1 MQPLPILKLASPS
14 VADPADIVRIDAYRP
29 LVAEW
34 VLRMAL
40 ECGWYRAGDG
50 KREGGCQ
57 PRRFSLRGGH
67 VLSGEG
73 FQALTGLRLPG
84 ANEDKDEQLV
94 TAAQLKHLIEVR
106 LREVAI
112 EPSDAVAPL
121 FRNLGMLAERIG
133 LTEPE
138 QALLA
143 FAVLLKQFPRFSE
156 FVGNRALR
164 MDRAELAALMATLCG
179 YSRAEFDTAL
189 GQDSTLTTNG
199 LFRVSEDSGDLQ
211 DILQLSYGV
220 SVALISERRL
230 STLVSRWLPSPAQL
244 PKAGKVSQLVGK
256 DRQTPAECG
265 IDAYRSLVAEWV
277 LRMALECGWY
287 RESGGTRERGRRL
300 RRFSLRDGHV
310 LLGVEFQALTGLQL
324 PAADESE
331 DERLVTASQLKRLLE
346 VRLRE
351 VASEHSDADTPLFR
365 NLGMLAEQ
373 VGLTQVEQALLAFA
387 ILLAQF
393 PHFWELVSNRA
404 LCMDRTRLAALMEAL
419 CGYGR
424 SECYAAL
431 GREATLATTGL
442 LRLSEDEGD
451 LQDILQLPDG
461 GSVSLISDWWLS
473 TLVERWS
480 PSRAS

>member
-1 MQPLPILKLASPS
+1 MMLSGRSIAENNMQALPILKLASPS
-14 VADPADIVRIDAYRP
+14 AADPADIVGIDAYRP

-73 FQALTGLRLPG
+73 FQAFAGLRLPG
-84 ANEDKDEQLV
+84 ANEGKDEQLV

-199 LFRVSEDSGDLQ
+199 LLRVSEDGGDLQ

-244 PKAGKVSQLVGK
+244 AKAGKVSQLVGK
-256 DRQTPAECG
+256 D
-265 IDAYRSLVAEWV
+265 
-277 LRMALECGWY
+277 
-287 RESGGTRERGRRL
+287 
-300 RRFSLRDGHV
+300 
-310 LLGVEFQALTGLQL
+310 
-324 PAADESE
+324 
-331 DERLVTASQLKRLLE
+331 
-346 VRLRE
+346 
-351 VASEHSDADTPLFR
+351 
-365 NLGMLAEQ
+365 
-373 VGLTQVEQALLAFA
+373 
-387 ILLAQF
+387 
-393 PHFWELVSNRA
+393 
-404 LCMDRTRLAALMEAL
+404 
-419 CGYGR
+419 
-424 SECYAAL
+424 
-431 GREATLATTGL
+431 
-442 LRLSEDEGD
+442 
-451 LQDILQLPDG
+451 
-461 GSVSLISDWWLS
+461 
-473 TLVERWS
+473 
-480 PSRAS
+480 